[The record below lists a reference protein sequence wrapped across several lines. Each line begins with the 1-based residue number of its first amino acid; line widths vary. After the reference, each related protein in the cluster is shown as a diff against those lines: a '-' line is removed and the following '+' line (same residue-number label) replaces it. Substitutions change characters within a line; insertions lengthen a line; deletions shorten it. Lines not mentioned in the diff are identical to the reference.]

1 MPRIRGRAAS
11 PTGTSR
17 IAASTCSSGL
27 VISVGRYAVT
37 PVSSSASPA
46 RAVAGCVRVEE
57 VDAAE
62 AVHLQVDEAR
72 DGEAAAAFPA
82 EPERGDP
89 AVRDLDVARDEH
101 PVDERCFDSQP
112 SRHRTSLEVVPR
124 RWSIPV

>member
-11 PTGTSR
+11 STGTSR

-46 RAVAGCVRVEE
+46 RRYAGGVGVEE

-72 DGEAAAAFPA
+72 DRKAAAAFPA
-82 EPERGDP
+82 EPERGDA
-89 AVRDLDVARDEH
+89 AVCDLDVTRDEH
-101 PVDERCFDSQP
+101 PVDQRRFDSQP
-112 SRHRTSLEVVPR
+112 LRHRASLEVVR
-124 RWSIPV
+124 